1 VKQSLKTLLLV
12 AGLSTGA
19 AGMLANSAG
28 VAAAATITTE
38 QSQQQ
43 AFTMP
48 QPPAVMAKSVVLMD
62 ADNGQILYEKDADE
76 RRAPASTTKLMTM
89 LLTLEAVRQHR
100 VSWTD
105 EVPVTEEAYKVA
117 TASGVSNAYL
127 DPKEHFTLD
136 DMMKFIAVLSAND
149 ATIAVAEKIGGDKD
163 AFVQMMNRKAQELG
177 LTNTHYMNPDG
188 LPAPNHYTSARDL
201 AKLARYLV
209 TNYPEV
215 LKYTS
220 IPKIQVRAKNSE
232 WPNTDKLL
240 GHYTGVDGLKT
251 GYTEDAGYCYVGT
264 AKQNGV
270 RLICVVMA
278 DTKTD
283 EMQRFRDTAKLFDYG
298 FHNFTETVIAKKG
311 QPLNETVDVPNGADT
326 TLAIAPKDDLIVD
339 LPNGVKGT
347 LQVEKVDEISAP
359 VKKGDKVG
367 TLKYVVNNHVIFQ
380 TDAVA
385 AEDDGKANWFVQM
398 LRAIGRFISSL
409 FHKL

>member
-1 VKQSLKTLLLV
+1 MKQPLKTLLLI

-19 AGMLANSAG
+19 VGMLASSAG
-28 VAAAATITTE
+28 MAAASTITNN

-43 AFTMP
+43 AFAMP
-48 QPPAVMAKSVVLMD
+48 QPPSVLAKSVVLMN
-62 ADNGQILYEKDADE
+62 ADNGQILYEKDADQ

-100 VSWTD
+100 VSWSD
-105 EVPVTEEAYKVA
+105 EVPITEEAYKVA
-117 TASGVSNAYL
+117 TAPGVSDAYL

-188 LPAPNHYTSARDL
+188 LPEANHYTSARDL

-209 TNYPEV
+209 TNYPEI

-220 IPKIQVRAKNSE
+220 IQNIQVREKNSV

-240 GHYTGVDGLKT
+240 GHYPGVDGLKT
-251 GYTEDAGYCYVGT
+251 GYTADAGYCYVGT
-264 AKQNGV
+264 AQQNGV
-270 RLICVVMA
+270 RLISVVMA
-278 DTKTD
+278 DTTTD

-298 FHNFTETVIAKKG
+298 FHNFTETVVAKKG
-311 QPLNETVDVPNGADT
+311 QPLEDTVDVPNGKDT
-326 TLAIAPKDDLIVD
+326 TLAIAPKQDLIVD

-347 LQVEKVDEISAP
+347 LKLDKAGELSAP
-359 VKKGDKVG
+359 VAKGAKVG
-367 TLKYVVNNHVIFQ
+367 TLEYVVNNHVIAQ
-380 TDAVA
+380 VDVVA
-385 AEDDGKANWFVQM
+385 AEDDNKANWFIRM
-398 LRAIGRFISSL
+398 LRAIGHFFSNL